1 MRWRGREI
9 ERHGDD
15 RRSMSRK
22 DRFLRAC
29 KLKEVDRT
37 PIWLMRQAGRYL
49 PEYRRLRE
57 KHNLLT
63 ICKTPD
69 LCAEATLLPVR
80 KLGVD
85 AAIIF
90 ADIML
95 PLEPMG
101 ISFRIEESL
110 GPVIHNPISSLADI
124 DALHSIKPKS
134 DLWFVL
140 EGIRLVRKKLEG
152 NVPLIGFS
160 GAPFTLASYIIEGKP
175 SRDFTRTKEM
185 MYADPETWHQL
196 MKRLAHVV
204 SSYLRAQIEAGVQ
217 AVQLFDSWVG
227 CLGPQDY
234 KEYVFPYSRQV
245 FRYLSATNTPTIHF
259 GTGTATLLE
268 LMKEAGGDVIG
279 VDWRIPIDEAWK
291 RLGDVG
297 IQGNLD
303 PAVLLASFEVIT
315 ASAKDIL
322 QRASG
327 RLGHIFNLGHGVLP
341 NTPVENVI
349 RLVKLV
355 HGYKYE

>member
-1 MRWRGREI
+1 
-9 ERHGDD
+9 
-15 RRSMSRK
+15 MSRK

-49 PEYRRLRE
+49 PEYRRLRK
-57 KHNLLT
+57 KHDVLT
-63 ICKTPD
+63 ICKTPN
-69 LCAEATLLPVR
+69 LCAEATLIPVR

-110 GPVIHNPISSLADI
+110 GPVIHNPIGSLADI
-124 DALHSIKPKS
+124 DALHSIKPS
-134 DLWFVL
+134 RDLWFVL
-140 EGIRLVRKKLEG
+140 EGIRLVRRKL

-160 GAPFTLASYIIEGKP
+160 GAPFTLASYVIEGKP
-175 SRDFTRTKEM
+175 SRDFTKTKGL
-185 MYADPETWHQL
+185 MYGDPETWHQL

-227 CLGPQDY
+227 CLSPQDY
-234 KEYVFPYSRQV
+234 ERYVFPYSKRV
-245 FRYLSATNTPTIHF
+245 FRDLSTTNVPTIHF
-259 GTGTATLLE
+259 GTGTTTLLE
-268 LMKEAGGDVIG
+268 LMKEAGGNVIG
-279 VDWRIPIDEAWK
+279 IDWRIPLDEAWK
-291 RLGDVG
+291 RLGDDVG

-303 PAVLLASFEVIT
+303 PAALLASFEVVT
-315 ASAKDIL
+315 AGANDIL
-322 QRASG
+322 HRASG
-327 RLGHIFNLGHGVLP
+327 RAGHIFNLGHGVLP
-341 NTPVENVI
+341 NTPVENVV

-355 HGYKYE
+355 HEYKYEK